1 MGHKTLTVSEEA
13 YNALSRLKTRDE
25 SFTKVIL
32 RLARKK
38 SGGNLVEYVRSIPMQ
53 ERKGLA
59 DSIEKALERRS
70 SIRLRSLSRRT
81 NHI

>member
-1 MGHKTLTVSEEA
+1 MAHKTLTISEEA

-38 SGGNLVEYVRSIPMQ
+38 SGGNLLEYVRSIPMQ
-53 ERKGLA
+53 ERKELA

-70 SIRLRSLSRRT
+70 SIRLRSTGR
-81 NHI
+81 

>member
-1 MGHKTLTVSEEA
+1 MAHKTLTISEEA

-38 SGGNLVEYVRSIPMQ
+38 ASGNILEYVRSIPMQ
-53 ERKGLA
+53 ERKELA

-70 SIRLRSLSRRT
+70 SIRLRSTGR
-81 NHI
+81 

>member
-1 MGHKTLTVSEEA
+1 MAHKTLTISEEA

-32 RLARKK
+32 RLAHKK
-38 SGGNLVEYVRSIPMQ
+38 AGGNLLEYVRSIPME
-53 ERKGLA
+53 ERKELA

-70 SIRLRSLSRRT
+70 SIRLRSAGR
-81 NHI
+81 

>member
-1 MGHKTLTVSEEA
+1 MAHKTLTISEEA

-38 SGGNLVEYVRSIPMQ
+38 AGGNLLEYVRSIPMQ
-53 ERKGLA
+53 ERKELA

-70 SIRLRSLSRRT
+70 SIRLRSTGRSPM
-81 NHI
+81 